1 MNKYRN
7 IKVTFNGINFDSK
20 TESLFYMHL
29 LSLQQKGEIRTI
41 ECQPVLKFP
50 DGTKMI
56 PDFKV
61 VWTEP
66 DVQLGLVETYY
77 DVKSPATRLNK
88 TYRLKKRLLHYFFK
102 DINFVEVLRDR
113 KGWKFI

>member
-7 IKVTFNGINFDSK
+7 IKVTIDGIKFDSK
-20 TESLFYMHL
+20 AESFFYLHL
-29 LSLQQKGEIRTI
+29 IAIQQKKDEISSI
-41 ECQPVLKFP
+41 ECHPVIKFP

-61 VWTEP
+61 EFRCQGTI
-66 DVQLGLVETYY
+66 YY

-88 TYRLKKRLLHYFFK
+88 TYRLKKRLLKYFFK
-102 DINFVEVLRDR
+102 DINFIEVLRK
-113 KGWKFI
+113 KGGWEFL

>member
-7 IKVTFNGINFDSK
+7 IKVEIGGMKFDSK
-20 TESLFYMHL
+20 TEYMFYMQL
-29 LSLQQKGEIRTI
+29 LATKQQKDEISSI
-41 ECQPVLKFP
+41 ECQPIIKFP

-61 VWTEP
+61 EFRCQGTI
-66 DVQLGLVETYY
+66 YY

-102 DINFVEVLRDR
+102 DIQFVEVLRD
-113 KGWKFI
+113 KTGWKFL